1 MFRMSRSVWSA
12 PYSGAFIVS
21 FHLRCGPG
29 TKSSVRSAMFIVT
42 AHDEPLAKLRRSG
55 MFLGLRRRAESQSRI
70 ETCRSYGA
78 WLNFGGL
85 LTINMALL
93 TKKA

>member
-29 TKSSVRSAMFIVT
+29 TKSSATRIRVRCSRNT
-42 AHDEPLAKLRRSG
+42 AHSIRFAWFGSGPAGVRTDAPYLR
-55 MFLGLRRRAESQSRI
+55 
-70 ETCRSYGA
+70 CH
-78 WLNFGGL
+78 
-85 LTINMALL
+85 
-93 TKKA
+93 